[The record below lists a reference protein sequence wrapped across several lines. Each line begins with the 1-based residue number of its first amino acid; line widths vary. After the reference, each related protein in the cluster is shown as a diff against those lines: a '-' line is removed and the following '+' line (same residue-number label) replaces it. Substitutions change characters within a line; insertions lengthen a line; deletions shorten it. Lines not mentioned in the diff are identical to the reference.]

1 MGYDL
6 LPKPTPVRVPVIS
19 LLKPSLF
26 QALQEKMEKSNVVK
40 NKGVMGKMPNFY
52 RPTSR
57 KPKPVVRRRQNR
69 SKRLRP
75 IMRVSL
81 TQIRKKAIKRE
92 FKKRQNVANLNPFK
106 LEADGTAQGYVK
118 PEPGP
123 ERAPRPVLFSSNP
136 YSPNA
141 IQPQSPTHQQ
151 PQSEVPGG
159 MTMDMACP
167 VKLEKPDQMKSF
179 ESITGSAA
187 SIVLRECTRMLSSI
201 QEGQE
206 ARVIGIV
213 KQEPLSG

>member
-1 MGYDL
+1 MG
-6 LPKPTPVRVPVIS
+6 
-19 LLKPSLF
+19 
-26 QALQEKMEKSNVVK
+26 
-40 NKGVMGKMPNFY
+40 
-52 RPTSR
+52 TSR

-106 LEADGTAQGYVK
+106 PEAD
-118 PEPGP
+118 P

-151 PQSEVPGG
+151 PQSEVPVG

-179 ESITGSAA
+179 ESITG
-187 SIVLRECTRMLSSI
+187 
-201 QEGQE
+201 
-206 ARVIGIV
+206 
-213 KQEPLSG
+213 